1 MLAHTAQAI
10 EPPIFVA
17 DADYEALSK
26 IANDSPSPGAAL
38 LRQELER
45 ATVVTD
51 GDGFVRLNATV
62 EFTDLTSGRRR
73 IVTLVGP
80 GEADMDANRLSV
92 TAPAGAAL
100 LGLRPGDVFSWTF
113 DGRRRVLT
121 VNRIV
126 ETS

>member
-1 MLAHTAQAI
+1 MLAHPAQAI

-17 DADYEALSK
+17 EADYEALSK
-26 IANDSPSPGAAL
+26 MANHSTSPGAAL

-80 GEADMDANRLSV
+80 GEANMDANRLSV

-100 LGLRPGDVFSWTF
+100 LGLRPGDVFTWTF
-113 DGRRRVLT
+113 DGRRRVLS